1 MPKFVGIELD
11 GLEEPEPPELEHDN
25 ENQRCDRQLLF
36 LLQKPNGGLLLVVM
50 PAVGLCNVP

>member
-25 ENQRCDRQLLF
+25 EKQRCDRQLLF

>member
-11 GLEEPEPPELEHDN
+11 GLEEPEQPELKHDN

-50 PAVGLCNVP
+50 PRSACVP